1 MKLLHSIRFRFAL
14 SFCLFVFALCAVTSI
29 IAMYQTSK
37 TVSRFFI
44 EQGVFMTEEAASL
57 IDGDAFERL
66 LSTMDAEDPFY
77 EKTRSELLI
86 IKNYSTAKYLYT
98 MGPVNGD
105 ISLFIIDGSVPPG
118 DEEFSALGDESDVS
132 GYDPAFMKCW
142 ETRRTEYSAMT
153 YQEDWGWLISIYT
166 PIINS
171 AGEMVGITGC
181 DFEAED
187 LRNSL
192 WQEGKRQ
199 IFTGLGFLALGI
211 LLLMVLLRII
221 FNPLKNMSSI
231 LREISSGEGDLTKQI
246 QLRREDEIGEL
257 AKYFNLTLEKIR
269 RLVITIKDK
278 SSVLSGVGNELASSM
293 EQTAAAINQIT
304 ANTRNIKSKVM
315 HQAAGITETNATMEQ
330 VTVNI
335 DKLNG
340 HVEQQTDSVS
350 RSSAAIEEM
359 LANIQ
364 SVTQTL
370 IRNTKNV
377 TELIEA
383 SETGRSGLEKVSRD
397 IREIAKQSEGIL
409 EINAVMQNI
418 ASQTNLLS
426 MNAAIEAAHAGE
438 AGRGF
443 AVVAGEIRKLAED
456 SGKQSKTIS
465 QVLRTIKESIDLIT
479 VSANTV
485 LETFSAIDERI
496 RIVSDQE
503 EHIRNAMEEQG
514 QGSQQILEAVGAL
527 NELTRLV
534 KQGSGEM
541 LEGSREVIQ
550 ESSSLDSATRE
561 IINSVNEMA
570 LSADQ
575 INGAV
580 SRINGISA
588 SNRKNTNDL
597 AVEVSKF
604 KVQ

>member
-29 IAMYQTSK
+29 IAMYQTSR

-77 EKTRSELLI
+77 EKTRIELLTV
-86 IKNYSTAKYLYT
+86 KNYSTAKYLYT

-105 ISLFIIDGSVPPG
+105 TSLFIIDGSVPPG

-142 ETRRTEYSAMT
+142 KTRRTEYSNMT
-153 YQEDWGWLISIYT
+153 YQEDWGWLI
-166 PIINS
+166 
-171 AGEMVGITGC
+171 
-181 DFEAED
+181 
-187 LRNSL
+187 
-192 WQEGKRQ
+192 
-199 IFTGLGFLALGI
+199 
-211 LLLMVLLRII
+211 
-221 FNPLKNMSSI
+221 
-231 LREISSGEGDLTKQI
+231 
-246 QLRREDEIGEL
+246 
-257 AKYFNLTLEKIR
+257 
-269 RLVITIKDK
+269 ITIKDK
-278 SSVLSGVGNELASSM
+278 SRVLSGVGNELASSV

-335 DKLNG
+335 DRLNG

-350 RSSAAIEEM
+350 RSSSAIEEM

-364 SVTQTL
+364 SVTRTL
-370 IRNTKNV
+370 IRNTENV

-383 SETGRSGLEKVSRD
+383 SETGRSGLEKVSQD
-397 IREIAKQSEGIL
+397 IREIAKQSE
-409 EINAVMQNI
+409 
-418 ASQTNLLS
+418 
-426 MNAAIEAAHAGE
+426 
-438 AGRGF
+438 
-443 AVVAGEIRKLAED
+443 
-456 SGKQSKTIS
+456 
-465 QVLRTIKESIDLIT
+465 
-479 VSANTV
+479 
-485 LETFSAIDERI
+485 
-496 RIVSDQE
+496 
-503 EHIRNAMEEQG
+503 
-514 QGSQQILEAVGAL
+514 
-527 NELTRLV
+527 
-534 KQGSGEM
+534 
-541 LEGSREVIQ
+541 
-550 ESSSLDSATRE
+550 
-561 IINSVNEMA
+561 IINSINEMA

-588 SNRKNTNDL
+588 SNRENTNDL